1 MLFLKCLRFF
11 FHFMDLKKSA
21 ITVVS
26 LFRKFAAVTRCKSV
40 SLTNQKNV
48 IMAEIYQLPENGNSG
63 NANIPFSIPIGFGG
77 MGNNGFGF
85 GNGMNGI
92 YDLLGVAII
101 ASLFG
106 WGGNGFGFGGN
117 GFGGAGGAGFI
128 SNQLNN
134 DSGRELIMNAITSQG
149 EASRTA
155 IQTLS
160 TMLGQDFNLTNAG
173 IQSAQNTLNQIANAQ
188 GMSTL
193 QLINAVQA
201 GDANLASTI
210 QKCCCDNQLALCN
223 QTNTLQNAING
234 VGNQVQAKAAADQLA
249 MCNQTY
255 ALTDTMNRNYLAL
268 DNKIDS
274 LESSRKDREI
284 TSLTA
289 QVAKLESQNFT
300 AGIVQQAVAPLN
312 ASINAIAREV
322 DDIKCRM
329 PETVSVQYPNL
340 QVFNAT
346 PYVSGGFYGQPW
358 GGWNGF
364 GGNNFV
370 F

>member
-1 MLFLKCLRFF
+1 
-11 FHFMDLKKSA
+11 
-21 ITVVS
+21 
-26 LFRKFAAVTRCKSV
+26 
-40 SLTNQKNV
+40 
-48 IMAEIYQLPENGNSG
+48 MAEIYQLPSENSG
-63 NANIPFSIPIGFGG
+63 NAGMGNIPFSIPIGGFGG
-77 MGNNGFGF
+77 GLF
-85 GNGMNGI
+85 GNGGYGMNGI
-92 YDLLGVAII
+92 ADLFGLAII
-101 ASLFG
+101 ASMFG
-106 WGGNGFGFGGN
+106 WNGGGFGYGGFGGGNG
-117 GFGGAGGAGFI
+117 AAGFI

-134 DSGRELIMNAITSQG
+134 DSGRELLMNAITNQG

-160 TMLGQDFNLTNAG
+160 TMLGQDFNLVNAG

-201 GDANLASTI
+201 GDAALTSTI
-210 QKCCCDNQLALCN
+210 QKCCCDQSLALCQ
-223 QTNTLQNAING
+223 QTNALQNAING

-249 MCNQTY
+249 MCQQTY
-255 ALTDTMNRNYLAL
+255 NLTDTMNRNFIAL
-268 DNKIDS
+268 DNKIDA
-274 LESSRKDREI
+274 LESGRKDREI

-312 ASINAIAREV
+312 ASLNALAREV
-322 DDIKCRM
+322 DDIKCNM
-329 PETVSVQYPNL
+329 PQTVPVQWPQLTAVNT
-340 QVFNAT
+340 T

-358 GGWNGF
+358 GGFYGNGF
-364 GGNNFV
+364 GSNNIV

>member
-1 MLFLKCLRFF
+1 M
-11 FHFMDLKKSA
+11 S
-21 ITVVS
+21 
-26 LFRKFAAVTRCKSV
+26 
-40 SLTNQKNV
+40 
-48 IMAEIYQLPENGNSG
+48 EIYQLPENNGG
-63 NANIPFSIPIGFGG
+63 NATIPFSIPIGFGG
-77 MGNNGFGF
+77 YGNGGMF
-85 GNGMNGI
+85 GNGNGFNSI
-92 YDLLGVAII
+92 ADLFGLAII
-101 ASLFG
+101 ASMFG
-106 WGGNGFGFGGN
+106 WGGNGFGG
-117 GFGGAGGAGFI
+117 GFGGWGGNGGAGFI

-134 DSGRELIMNAITSQG
+134 DSGRELLMNAITNQG

-160 TMLGQDFNLTNAG
+160 TMLGQDFNLVNAG
-173 IQSAQNTLNQIANAQ
+173 IQSAQNTLNQISNTL

-193 QLINAVQA
+193 QMINAVQA

-210 QKCCCDNQLALCN
+210 QKCCCDQSLATCQ

-234 VGNQVQAKAAADQLA
+234 VNQSVLNKAASDQLA
-249 MCNQTY
+249 MCQQTY

-268 DNKIDS
+268 DNKIDA

-312 ASINAIAREV
+312 AQLNNLANEV
-322 DDIKCRM
+322 DDIKCKM
-329 PETVSVQYPNL
+329 PSTVNVQYPNL
-340 QVFNAT
+340 IAMNAT
-346 PYVSGGFYGQPW
+346 PYVSGGFYGQ
-358 GGWNGF
+358 GWNGWGNGF
-364 GGNNFV
+364 GNNIV